1 MATFS
6 WILLTLIGGYIAM
19 LGVYGYVQPHVYG
32 DILTKATLRRDWQ
45 DVATHDPALAELLI
59 IVIKGMEI
67 ALTCTGVLAACVA
80 ATAFRAGAS
89 WAWAALAFTHT
100 FCWVG
105 DALLERQL
113 GERAFVLH
121 DLVLLA
127 LSWLGL
133 GLGVIA
139 L

>member
-1 MATFS
+1 MTTFS
-6 WILLTLIGGYIAM
+6 WILLTLIGGYVAA

-32 DILTKATLRRDWQ
+32 NILTKATLSRDWR
-45 DVATHDPALAELLI
+45 DVATRDPALAELLV

-80 ATAFRAGAS
+80 ATAFRAGAT
-89 WAWAALAFTHT
+89 WAWTALAFTYT

-121 DLVLLA
+121 DVVLLA

-133 GLGVIA
+133 GLGWFV